1 MSLNQV
7 LNKLRKMFTFKQFSE
22 ITDLLHAAAE
32 ISRHH
37 GIEQE
42 VRVTFINGHP
52 RNYTATHNHKASLP
66 ETGIDDGI
74 NWEVG

>member
-52 RNYTATHNHKASLP
+52 KSYHSTSNRRASLP
-66 ETGIDDGI
+66 DIGADDDLF
-74 NWEVG
+74 WEMG